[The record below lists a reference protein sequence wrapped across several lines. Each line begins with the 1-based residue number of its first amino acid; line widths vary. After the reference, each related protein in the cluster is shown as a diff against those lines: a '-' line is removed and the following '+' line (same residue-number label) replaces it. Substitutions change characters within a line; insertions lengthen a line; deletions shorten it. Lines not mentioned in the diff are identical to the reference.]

1 MMFRFSCYLDRHLHG
16 HVDFSSFHLLAIIP
30 RKKKPAVILLAPK
43 DGRNHTYFNLQ
54 YGEFSLWYGT
64 LEDML
69 SAAKTVCGLTKYQ
82 LWQCRRRYRT
92 IQRRKSK

>member
-1 MMFRFSCYLDRHLHG
+1 MFCFSRYLDRHLRG
-16 HVDFSSFHLLAIIP
+16 HVDFSSFYLLAIIP
-30 RKKKPAVILLAPK
+30 RKEKAAVLLLAPK
-43 DGRNHTYFNLQ
+43 DGKSRTYFNLQ
-54 YGEFSLWYGT
+54 YGEYSMFYAT

-69 SAAKTVCGLTKYQ
+69 SAAQKVCGLTRYQ